1 MPNYPTPFVFD
12 LQAILLWSKASGNEA
27 QVVQNDL
34 EQGQVLIFNRVLNEF
49 VKVYPDNAG
58 QLNGCTFPKK
68 RVVEEH
74 RLSAAALA
82 ESSNATF
89 GRKGPYD
96 QCIEWCVAGIA
107 CCGPY
112 TIVTDTRR
120 KPLYQ
125 KVDGLSVMTFEEY
138 LNAHG

>member
-1 MPNYPTPFVFD
+1 MPKYPTPFVFD
-12 LQAILLWSKASGNEA
+12 LQAILLWSEASGNEA
-27 QVVQNDL
+27 QVVQSDL
-34 EQGQVLIFNRVLNEF
+34 EQGEVLIFNRVFNEF
-49 VKVYPDNAG
+49 VKVYPDNACDLTG
-58 QLNGCTFPKK
+58 NAFPKK

-112 TIVTDTRR
+112 TIVTDARR

-125 KVDGLSVMTFEEY
+125 KVNGLSVITFEEY
-138 LNAHG
+138 LNSH

>member
-1 MPNYPTPFVFD
+1 VF
-12 LQAILLWSKASGNEA
+12 
-27 QVVQNDL
+27 
-34 EQGQVLIFNRVLNEF
+34 NEF
-49 VKVYPDNAG
+49 VKVYPDNASD
-58 QLNGCTFPKK
+58 LSDTFPKK

-107 CCGPY
+107 SCGPY
-112 TIVTDTRR
+112 TIVTDIRR

-125 KVDGLSVMTFEEY
+125 KVNGLSVITFEEY
-138 LNAHG
+138 LNSH

>member
-1 MPNYPTPFVFD
+1 MPNHPLPFVFD
-12 LQAILLWSKASGNEA
+12 LQAIRLWSEASGNEA
-27 QVVQNDL
+27 QIVLGDL
-34 EQGQVLIFNRVLNEF
+34 EDGQVLIFNRVMNEF
-49 VKVYPDNAG
+49 SKAYPDNAN
-58 QLNGCTFPKK
+58 QLKAYDFEKT
-68 RVVEEH
+68 RVTEEH

-112 TIVTDTRR
+112 TIVTDGRR
-120 KPLYQ
+120 KTLYQ
-125 KVDGLSVMTFEEY
+125 QVNGLTVITFEEY
-138 LNAHG
+138 LNLH